1 MKYKNILKTLKI
13 GSKKNYEKVSCK
25 MRTACLID
33 DAMKLANISK
43 SELANLM
50 CRDISEVEF
59 WLSGTYDMDNITLFN
74 ILYTISNYE
83 FYKRMTNEY

>member
-1 MKYKNILKTLKI
+1 MKYKNILKILKI
-13 GSKKNYEKVSCK
+13 GNKKNYEKVSYQ

-33 DAMKLANISK
+33 DAMKFANISK

-50 CRDISEVEF
+50 GKDISEVEL

-74 ILYTISNYE
+74 ILYTISRYE
-83 FYKRMTNEY
+83 FYKRIKNED

>member
-1 MKYKNILKTLKI
+1 MYNKILEKLKLS
-13 GSKKNYEKVSCK
+13 SKKNYEKVSSK

-33 DAMKLANISK
+33 DAMKFANISK

-59 WLSGTYDMDNITLFN
+59 WLSGTYDMDNITLVN
-74 ILYTISNYE
+74 ILYTISHYE
-83 FYKRMTNEY
+83 FYKRMINEY